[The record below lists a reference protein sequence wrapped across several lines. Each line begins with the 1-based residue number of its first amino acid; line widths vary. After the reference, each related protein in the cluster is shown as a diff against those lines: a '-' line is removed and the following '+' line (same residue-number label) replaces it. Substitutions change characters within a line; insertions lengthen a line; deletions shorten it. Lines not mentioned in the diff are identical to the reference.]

1 MIDVQH
7 EAGIATIT
15 MTHGKANALD
25 IKFCDTLTASLK
37 ALRGPDI
44 KAIVLT
50 GQGRIFSAG
59 VDLKQLSAG
68 GADYVCRFLPSL
80 HRLYDAVFF
89 HPKPVIAAINGHAMA
104 GGAVLAAC
112 ADRRIMARESGRI
125 GITEMLVGVPLPALA
140 FEVVRFAVPP
150 RYLPEFA
157 LTGATYP
164 TADALAKGWID
175 EVAEPGGLMARAH
188 DAAAFYAGL
197 SPEAFTQTKLQVR
210 QEVSER
216 MVLSG
221 AATDKKVTEI
231 WLQGETLA
239 RVADYV
245 DKTLNKRA

>member
-1 MIDVQH
+1 MIDVRH
-7 EAGIATIT
+7 DDGIATIT
-15 MTHGKANALD
+15 MAHGKANALD
-25 IKFCDTLTASLK
+25 MTFCDTLTASLK
-37 ALRGPDI
+37 ALRGDET

-50 GQGRIFSAG
+50 GQGKIFSAG

-68 GADYVCRFLPSL
+68 GADYVRRFLPSL
-80 HRLYDAVFF
+80 HKLYDAVFF

-112 ADRRIMARESGRI
+112 ADRRIMARDAGRI

-140 FEVVRFAVPP
+140 FEVVRFAVPE

-164 TADALAKGWID
+164 TGEALAKGWVD
-175 EVAEPGGLMARAH
+175 ELAEPDELMARARA
-188 DAAAFYAGL
+188 AAAFYAGL
-197 SPEAFTQTKLQVR
+197 SPQAFAQTKMQVR
-210 QEVSER
+210 QAVSER
-216 MVLSG
+216 MALSG

-231 WLQGETLA
+231 WLQSETLA

-245 DKTLNKRA
+245 AKTLAKRG

>member
-7 EAGIATIT
+7 EGGIATVT
-15 MTHGKANALD
+15 MAHGKANALD
-25 IKFCDTLTASLK
+25 IAFCDTLTASFA
-37 ALRGPDI
+37 ALRGEDI

-50 GQGRIFSAG
+50 GQGHIFSAG

-68 GADYVCRFLPSL
+68 GADYVRRFLPSL

-112 ADRRIMARESGRI
+112 ADRRIMAANSGRV
-125 GITEMLVGVPLPALA
+125 GITEMLVGVPFPALA

-164 TADALAKGWID
+164 TDEALAKGWVD
-175 EVAEPGGLMARAH
+175 EVAEPGELMARAR

-197 SPEAFTQTKLQVR
+197 SPAAFAQTKMQVR
-210 QEVSER
+210 QGVSER
-216 MVLSG
+216 MALSG
-221 AATDKKVTEI
+221 AATDRAVTEI
-231 WLQGETLA
+231 WTQSETLA

-245 DKTLNKRA
+245 AKTLTKRG